1 MITLNEVRFEMNS
14 EDSSQGSEFKIWW
27 KQRNNAMGWGEEF
40 WNSEIWWFVSCGYF
54 LNIASSQSYEW
65 LIMKN
70 YKSQIKDDF

>member
-14 EDSSQGSEFKIWW
+14 EDSREVNLKYDENKGTMRWAGG
-27 KQRNNAMGWGEEF
+27 RNFG
-40 WNSEIWWFVSCGYF
+40 ILRWWFVSCGYF